1 MNETVGK
8 WHRGVQLVPRHQF
21 ASDPQ
26 ARAGN
31 FPVIR
36 RVNCLPFYLGRDSKV
51 LDPQPPSLWQL
62 LKAGCLKQIGPSHSI
77 ALSLIWADSLLQ
89 SYSHGGKKCW
99 YPEVPRRHSLPLPAP
114 KMPPLSSCLGKE
126 TPGQIYTLKATRP
139 RGVQWGSCLPG
150 AEDNPQPHFIH
161 CSLDFHTV
169 SNPFSPRAM
178 AQHGGLW
185 LTQMLGRVI

>member
-1 MNETVGK
+1 MTTLEC
-8 WHRGVQLVPRHQF
+8 RM
-21 ASDPQ
+21 PQ
-26 ARAGN
+26 ADR
-31 FPVIR
+31 PIPLH
-36 RVNCLPFYLGRDSKV
+36 CPLSHLGRQSTPK
-51 LDPQPPSLWQL
+51 L
-62 LKAGCLKQIGPSHSI
+62 LP
-77 ALSLIWADSLLQ
+77 W
-89 SYSHGGKKCW
+89 GKKCW